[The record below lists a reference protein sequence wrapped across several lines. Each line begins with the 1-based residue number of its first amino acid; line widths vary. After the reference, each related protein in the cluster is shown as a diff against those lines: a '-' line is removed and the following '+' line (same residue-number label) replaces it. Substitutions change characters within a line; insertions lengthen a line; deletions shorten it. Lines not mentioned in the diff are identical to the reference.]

1 MSNWI
6 HTGGGW
12 YENEETKERIRGK
25 KNLPLADDLQPED
38 NESDDNEPFTTAVEV
53 EEVET
58 TEIVCMACSKVT
70 AHTQRASD
78 SQDWGIYICNEC
90 GGKTRVSLK

>member
-1 MSNWI
+1 MSEWI

-12 YENEETKERIRGK
+12 YENSETKERIRGK
-25 KNLPLADDLQPED
+25 GNLPQS
-38 NESDDNEPFTTAVEV
+38 ESDEAPFTTAVEV
-53 EEVET
+53 KEPET
-58 TEIVCMACSKVT
+58 TELVCMACSKVT

-90 GGKTRVSLK
+90 DGKTRVSLK